1 MHTPQTPE
9 DRARHWDSAYAAGG
23 SVSWY
28 QKVPHV
34 SVGLIESLGVP
45 HDAPVLDVG
54 GGASTLADQLV
65 ARGFADVSV
74 LDVSAAALDEGR
86 RRLGDAAPVHWLHE
100 DILVWQP
107 ERRYG
112 LWHDRA
118 LLHFLVDSDDR
129 AQYMKSLRS
138 ALRDEGFV
146 LLSTFA
152 TDGPEVC
159 SGPCDPL
166 FGRRSRTD
174 AWGRVQCHRNT
185 ARRARDTSG
194 RHSAFRMGGCPDRPL
209 NVQR

>member
-1 MHTPQTPE
+1 VHTPQTPE
-9 DRARHWDSAYAAGG
+9 ERARHWDSAYAAGG
-23 SVSWY
+23 GSVSWY
-28 QKVPHV
+28 QNVPHV

-86 RRLGDAAPVHWLHE
+86 RRLGEAAPVHWLHE
-100 DILVWQP
+100 DILVWEP

-129 AQYMKSLRS
+129 AQYMKTLRS

-159 SGPCDPL
+159 SGLPVIRYSVRDL
-166 FGRRSRTD
+166 EQMLGLGFRVIETRREEHVTPRGVTQPFVWV
-174 AWGRVQCHRNT
+174 AAQI
-185 ARRARDTSG
+185 
-194 RHSAFRMGGCPDRPL
+194 DR
-209 NVQR
+209 